1 MEYNLFVSLHC
12 NQKQTSNKRQNK
24 MEAIN
29 KMYLEDTIER
39 IKILRDEL
47 NRNEH
52 RIIMGGN
59 PDMRKKLNQEVVSII
74 IASVQC
80 GLDRL
85 NIDRLI
91 ELDDINGLTY
101 EYGVHVPEDHN
112 SAEFEEWKEQEYNR
126 IREELHRI
134 INIID
139 DYLAEL

>member
-1 MEYNLFVSLHC
+1 
-12 NQKQTSNKRQNK
+12 

-39 IKILRDEL
+39 IKRLRDEL

-59 PDMRKKLNQEVVSII
+59 PDKMKNLIQEAESID
-74 IASVQC
+74 IAAEQC
-80 GLDRL
+80 SLDRL
-85 NIDRLI
+85 NIDQRLI
-91 ELDDINGLTY
+91 ELDDIDGLTY